1 MMINPGKRKG
11 SRYTK
16 YLDFS
21 KSLEFSKS
29 KSNPGRASIEI
40 QSRSPHTVQLVLL
53 SRES

>member
-1 MMINPGKRKG
+1 MINPGKRKG

-21 KSLEFSKS
+21 RSLEFSKS

-40 QSRSPHTVQLVLL
+40 QSEKSPYG
-53 SRES
+53 SACAA